1 MKQFVITDINGNVH
15 MVNGDDWKCTDG
27 WLIIMYNNGTSK
39 ARYRLDAI
47 IGFEI
52 RR

>member
-15 MVNGDDWKCTDG
+15 MVLGDDWDWHEDMLVITYMRRSVA
-27 WLIIMYNNGTSK
+27 I
-39 ARYRLDAI
+39 YRWNVI

-52 RR
+52 RN